1 MVKNSQTSLGS
12 IRPADCEEVPKASA
26 ASSLQRPPRL
36 QGIAHVSWSFMISHN
51 PTGVI
56 QPMIATAFYYFIL
69 FYCFT
74 VRMTK
79 DLHKLNIE

>member
-1 MVKNSQTSLGS
+1 
-12 IRPADCEEVPKASA
+12 
-26 ASSLQRPPRL
+26 
-36 QGIAHVSWSFMISHN
+36 MISHN

-69 FYCFT
+69 FI
-74 VRMTK
+74 VSLLRMTK